1 LNISNYQKEFR
12 GLIVITIAFFA
23 ISLIY
28 FSSVIIEEIKKRE
41 INTIDRYAKFIELV
55 ANSDDESINYFID
68 DILIKNHSIPVIV
81 TDNNNKILDFK
92 NIFKNEESF
101 DEKVINKTLE
111 AMKEKYKP
119 IIINILDENDEKI
132 DFQLVYYNNSNVLN
146 ILIYAPYFILFL
158 TILIFLSIYLI
169 FYYSNKSERDGL
181 WTGLAKETAHQL
193 GTPLS
198 SLIGWNEYLRNNK
211 NSDKTYISNEIDKDL
226 ERLKVITDRFS
237 NIGSKPKLEKNNLKK
252 SIKKSIDYLEKRLSL
267 KVQTKLNL
275 EEINTFF
282 NEQLFSWVIENL
294 YKNSIDSVGEKGN
307 IQIDLYHKNNN
318 IIIDFIDDGVG
329 INRSDFT
336 KIFNPGFTTKKR
348 GWGLGLTLV
357 LRIIRDY
364 HKGKIFVLQSKK
376 NIKTTIRIELKKY
389 D

>member
-1 LNISNYQKEFR
+1 MNISNYQKEFR